1 MWRNEGN
8 MKMKNVISRFY
19 LEARSCYAT
28 LVILDNSF
36 RGEREIKGGI
46 HSDANDFWIVL
57 FVKERG
63 AIC

>member
-46 HSDANDFWIVL
+46 P
-57 FVKERG
+57 
-63 AIC
+63 